1 MAVSTQVIQD
11 NDRYAVI
18 KITNDGTTAE
28 NAAAVVKVDASTLS
42 GSSTNLKIKKLTAEV
57 MPTTGIVS
65 VYYDGATDALAWI
78 LNSHS
83 DVKDFTQIGPIPNN
97 ATTPTGDIS
106 IKTSGTGI
114 SYAIIFEV
122 VKGS

>member
-1 MAVSTQVIQD
+1 MAVSTQTIQD
-11 NDRYAVI
+11 GPRTAVI
-18 KITNDGTTAE
+18 KITNDGLTDE
-28 NAAAVVKVDASTLS
+28 SSAAVVKVDASALS

-65 VYYDGATDALAWI
+65 VYYDGTTDALAWI

-83 DVKDFTQIGPIPNN
+83 DVKDFTEIGPIPNN

-106 IKTSGTGI
+106 IKTSGASI
-114 SYAIIFEV
+114 SYAIIIEV

>member
-1 MAVSTQVIQD
+1 MAVSTQTIHD
-11 NDRYAVI
+11 GPRHAVI
-18 KITNDGTTAE
+18 KITNDGLTAE
-28 NAAAVVKVDASTLS
+28 NSAAVVKVDASALS

-65 VYYDGATDALAWI
+65 VYYDGTTDALAWI

-83 DVKDFTQIGPIPNN
+83 DVKDFTEIGPIPNN
-97 ATTPTGDIS
+97 ATAPTGDIS
-106 IKTSGTGI
+106 IKTNATGV
-114 SYAIIFEV
+114 SYSIIIEV

>member
-18 KITNDGTTAE
+18 KITNDGATAE
-28 NAAAVVKVDASTLS
+28 NTAAVVKVDASTLS

-65 VYYDGATDALAWI
+65 VYYDGSTDALAWI

-83 DVKDFTQIGPIPNN
+83 DTKDFTSIGPIPNN
-97 ATTPTGDIS
+97 ATAPTGDIS
-106 IKTSGTGI
+106 IKTSGTGV
-114 SYAIIFEV
+114 SYAILFEV